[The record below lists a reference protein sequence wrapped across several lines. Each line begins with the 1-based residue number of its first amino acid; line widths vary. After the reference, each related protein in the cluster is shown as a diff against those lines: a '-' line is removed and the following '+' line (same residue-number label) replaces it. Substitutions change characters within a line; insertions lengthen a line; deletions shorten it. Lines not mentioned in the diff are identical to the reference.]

1 VGTAFDTA
9 LAVAGGLLILAV
21 LDAAVRTFVLPR
33 GSQVVLTALVF
44 RPVRHVFDAIART
57 RRDYEGRDRV
67 MAGYAPVTLLLLP
80 TVWLAGVFVG
90 AAAIFHALEHES
102 WSSAFVTSGSS
113 LLTLGFERP
122 SGGPAVSIALVEAV
136 IGLALLALLIAYL
149 PTIYNAFSRRELVVS
164 RLSVRAGTP
173 PTAAELLERAHNAGF
188 LDRLDDVFDQWE
200 TWFVELGETHTSLPV
215 LAFFRAP
222 HPHRSWVTA
231 SGAVL
236 DAAALRLAVL
246 DVPWT
251 PSPGLCI
258 RSGFIALR
266 EIADFFGVAYDPE
279 PRPDD
284 PISIAR
290 SEFDETCARLE
301 RAGAPLR
308 DDRDQAWRDFAGW
321 RVNYDTVLLTLAG
334 LVMAPYAPWSS
345 DRSSPWTIRVRSS
358 ARRNRAS

>member
-1 VGTAFDTA
+1 VGTAIDVA
-9 LAVAGGLLILAV
+9 LAVAGGLLVLAV

-57 RRDYEGRDRV
+57 RGDWEGRDRV

-80 TVWLAGVFVG
+80 GVWLAGVFVG
-90 AAAIFHALEHES
+90 FAAVFHSLEHES
-102 WSSAFVTSGSS
+102 WSRAFVTSGSS

-122 SGGPAVSIALVEAV
+122 QGGPAVAIALIEALL
-136 IGLALLALLIAYL
+136 GLALVALLIAYL
-149 PTIYNAFSRRELVVS
+149 PTIYNAFSRREQAVA

-173 PTAAELLERAHNAGF
+173 PTAAELLERAQRAGF
-188 LDRLDDVFDQWE
+188 LDRLDGLFEEWE
-200 TWFVELGETHTSLPV
+200 AWFVELGETHTSLPV
-215 LAFFRAP
+215 LTFFRSP
-222 HPHRSWVTA
+222 HAHRSWVTA
-231 SGAVL
+231 SGAML

-251 PSPGLCI
+251 PSAGLCI
-258 RSGFIALR
+258 RSGFVALR
-266 EIADFFGVAYDPE
+266 EVADFFGVSYDPD

-290 SEFDETCARLE
+290 SEFDDAWDRLAA
-301 RAGAPLR
+301 AGVPLVA
-308 DDRDQAWRDFAGW
+308 DRDAAWRDFAGW

-345 DRSSPWTIRVRSS
+345 DRSSPWSMRVR
-358 ARRNRAS
+358 ARQRRPSG